1 VLRQR
6 LVTGPLLI
14 ALVLGLVWLD
24 ERIVEPRG
32 IVLFAVAALLVLLM
46 AVELAALAAASGI
59 AARRATMIGAPLVA
73 FAAIGLPATLR
84 PVEETSEILASV
96 FVAIGAAA
104 FFDQARTKRVE
115 GAFAA
120 IGAVL
125 VAAIYAGVL
134 LGFWMLVRAEHS
146 AWVVIGAIL
155 TVKSCDIGAYFTGL
169 AIGRHRLIPWLSPKK
184 TWEGLVGGVLTAGA
198 VGAGAA
204 LLSTRLPEPVDHVP
218 WWLGLVGGLLLG
230 VVGQLGDLGE
240 SLLKRGAGAKDSGSL
255 LPGMGGVLDVLDSP
269 LVTGPVVFWLLR
281 IPHGSIQ

>member
-1 VLRQR
+1 MLRQR

-32 IVLFAVAALLVLLM
+32 VLLFAAAALLVLLM
-46 AVELAALAAASGI
+46 AIELAALAAASGI
-59 AARRATMIGAPLVA
+59 AVRRATMVAAPLVA
-73 FAAIGLPATLR
+73 FAAVGLPASLR
-84 PVEETSEILASV
+84 PVEDSAAILASV
-96 FVAIGAAA
+96 FVAICAAA
-104 FFDQARTKRVE
+104 FVDQARTKRIE
-115 GAFAA
+115 GGFAA

-125 VAAIYAGVL
+125 LAAIYAGVL

-146 AWVVIGAIL
+146 AWVVLGAIL

-169 AIGRHRLIPWLSPKK
+169 TIGRHRLIPWLSPKK
-184 TWEGLVGGVLTAGA
+184 TWEGLIGGMATAGA
-198 VGAGAA
+198 VGAGMA
-204 LLSTRLPEPVDHVP
+204 LLSTRLPDAVDHVP
-218 WWLGLVGGLLLG
+218 WWLGLAGGLLLG

-269 LVTGPVVFWLLR
+269 LVAGPVVFWLLR
-281 IPHGSIQ
+281 VAA